1 MLDISHI
8 RGMNFEDEDFI
19 EFFHMHG
26 SGAGAIQEL
35 CVQLGELQS
44 KLQDYDRVK
53 ERIYELEMRAGMHAT
68 DYRQIDLF

>member
-8 RGMNFEDEDFI
+8 RVMNFEDEDFI

>member
-1 MLDISHI
+1 MH
-8 RGMNFEDEDFI
+8 FEDEDFI